1 MRWNGS
7 VMGRRHD
14 NGRGLWYLRAQGVLR
29 QANDWPY
36 PVNLPIMSNLILWID
51 PSNASSVTLNGAT
64 VSSILDLSSSAKTVN
79 QTTAANQPEYIV
91 NAKNGL
97 NAMRHIGGIQ
107 QFLSITSTAI
117 PASHT
122 VFTVIRRPIA
132 AIESH
137 GIGGGTSQLFPFT
150 WFTDNLLYTASN
162 GSLVSVGSA
171 STATGW
177 FYITSRRNGTTQ
189 IRLRRNGTTVGD
201 VTSGTAVTNAAS
213 GNWTHIGYRGGVY
226 NNSEVGEIIAYD
238 TNLSDSDVDS
248 VESYLA
254 TKWGI

>member
-7 VMGRRHD
+7 VIGRRQAE
-14 NGRGLWYLRAQGVLR
+14 GRGLWSLRAQGVLR

-36 PVNLPIMSNLILWID
+36 PVGLPITTNLIFHVD
-51 PSNASSVTLNGAT
+51 PSNVGSVTLNGAN
-64 VSSILDLSSSAKTVN
+64 VSALSDLSSSAKTVN
-79 QTTAANQPEYIV
+79 QTTAANQPEYVV

-97 NAMRHIGGIQ
+97 NAIRHIAAIQ
-107 QFLSITSTAI
+107 QFLTITSTAI

-122 VFTVIRRPIA
+122 VFTVIRRPVSG
-132 AIESH
+132 IESH
-137 GIGGGTSQLFPFT
+137 GIGGGASQLFPFV

-162 GSLVSVGSA
+162 GTLVSVGSA
-171 STATGW
+171 STSTGW

-201 VTSGTAVTNAAS
+201 VTSGSAVTSAAS

-226 NNSEVGEIIAYD
+226 NNSEVGEIIAYN
-238 TNLSDSDVDS
+238 TNLSDADVDT